1 MTKKYQVTELDKV
14 VEQVKGFSE
23 WTNEDQL
30 EHQLRFQEE
39 SHKKAFERMAVKNAE
54 LYTDNVLLKRE
65 IEELKKPNH
74 YEMGNELLMRDI
86 EVLKTKV
93 KKGKEF
99 NSKLLEGIIDTLVKE
114 IIDLKLQVKFLHEGL
129 IPVGELND
137 TLQLEEYRKLQ
148 SEVHSDIEKVWM
160 YDATLT
166 KDLSAYQKR
175 KRSEAIER
183 VFYKIANQWI

>member
-39 SHKKAFERMAVKNAE
+39 SHKKALERMAVKNAE

-65 IEELKKPNH
+65 VAELETNIKRGMKFIQKDLSEILSLNEE
-74 YEMGNELLMRDI
+74 
-86 EVLKTKV
+86 
-93 KKGKEF
+93 
-99 NSKLLEGIIDTLVKE
+99 
-114 IIDLKLQVKFLHEGL
+114 
-129 IPVGELND
+129 
-137 TLQLEEYRKLQ
+137 LEEYRKLK

>member
-1 MTKKYQVTELDKV
+1 MAQKYQVTELDKV

-39 SHKKAFERMAVKNAE
+39 SHKKALERMAVKNAE

-65 IEELKKPNH
+65 IQELKIKAS
-74 YEMGNELLMRDI
+74 
-86 EVLKTKV
+86 
-93 KKGKEF
+93 
-99 NSKLLEGIIDTLVKE
+99 SKSMAHICMQDDADTYY
-114 IIDLKLQVKFLHEGL
+114 I
-129 IPVGELND
+129 
-137 TLQLEEYRKLQ
+137 QLEEYRKLQ

-183 VFYKIANQWI
+183 VFYKIANQWID

>member
-1 MTKKYQVTELDKV
+1 MAQKYQVTQLDK
-14 VEQVKGFSE
+14 GFRE

-39 SHKKAFERMAVKNAE
+39 SHKKALERMAVKNAE

-65 IEELKKPNH
+65 
-74 YEMGNELLMRDI
+74 
-86 EVLKTKV
+86 
-93 KKGKEF
+93 
-99 NSKLLEGIIDTLVKE
+99 
-114 IIDLKLQVKFLHEGL
+114 
-129 IPVGELND
+129 
-137 TLQLEEYRKLQ
+137 LEEYRKLK

>member
-14 VEQVKGFSE
+14 VEQVKGFNE

-39 SHKKAFERMAVKNAE
+39 SHKKALERMAVKNAE

-65 IEELKKPNH
+65 IETLQTQLKKGMSILEEELSQTELLKREIEELKT
-74 YEMGNELLMRDI
+74 ELSKKNMARICMEDDA
-86 EVLKTKV
+86 ETYYSQLKDYK
-93 KKGKEF
+93 
-99 NSKLLEGIIDTLVKE
+99 N
-114 IIDLKLQVKFLHEGL
+114 
-129 IPVGELND
+129 
-137 TLQLEEYRKLQ
+137 LQ

-160 YDATLT
+160 YDSTLT

>member
-1 MTKKYQVTELDKV
+1 MATKYQVTELDKV

-39 SHKKAFERMAVKNAE
+39 SHKKALERMAVKNAE

-74 YEMGNELLMRDI
+74 YEMANELLMRDI

-93 KKGKEF
+93 KKGKDLI
-99 NSKLLEGIIDTLVKE
+99 SKLQSELKELKIKASSKSMAHICMQEDADTYY
-114 IIDLKLQVKFLHEGL
+114 I
-129 IPVGELND
+129 
-137 TLQLEEYRKLQ
+137 QLEEYRKL
-148 SEVHSDIEKVWM
+148 K
-160 YDATLT
+160 
-166 KDLSAYQKR
+166 SALFPL
-175 KRSEAIER
+175 IER
-183 VFYKIANQWI
+183 LWAIDSGDPLQIIKGEKKEIINTIAYRIANEWID

>member
-1 MTKKYQVTELDKV
+1 MATKYQVTELDKV

-39 SHKKAFERMAVKNAE
+39 SHKKALERMAVKNAE
-54 LYTDNVLLKRE
+54 LYTDNVLLKKEIETLQTQLKKGMTILEEELSQTELLKRE
-65 IEELKKPNH
+65 IEELKT
-74 YEMGNELLMRDI
+74 ELSKKNMARICMEDDA
-86 EVLKTKV
+86 ETYYSQLKDYK
-93 KKGKEF
+93 
-99 NSKLLEGIIDTLVKE
+99 N
-114 IIDLKLQVKFLHEGL
+114 
-129 IPVGELND
+129 
-137 TLQLEEYRKLQ
+137 LQ

-160 YDATLT
+160 YDSTLT

>member
-1 MTKKYQVTELDKV
+1 MAQKYQVTELDKV

-30 EHQLRFQEE
+30 EHQLRFQEK
-39 SHKKAFERMAVKNAE
+39 SHKKALERMAVKNAE

-65 IEELKKPNH
+65 IQELKIKAS
-74 YEMGNELLMRDI
+74 
-86 EVLKTKV
+86 
-93 KKGKEF
+93 
-99 NSKLLEGIIDTLVKE
+99 SKSMAHICMQDDADTYY
-114 IIDLKLQVKFLHEGL
+114 I
-129 IPVGELND
+129 
-137 TLQLEEYRKLQ
+137 QLEEYRKLQ

-183 VFYKIANQWI
+183 VFYKIANQWID

>member
-1 MTKKYQVTELDKV
+1 MTKMTKKYQVTEL
-14 VEQVKGFSE
+14 EQVKGFRE
-23 WTNEDQL
+23 CTNEDQL

-39 SHKKAFERMAVKNAE
+39 SHKKALERMAIKNAE

-65 IEELKKPNH
+65 
-74 YEMGNELLMRDI
+74 
-86 EVLKTKV
+86 
-93 KKGKEF
+93 
-99 NSKLLEGIIDTLVKE
+99 
-114 IIDLKLQVKFLHEGL
+114 
-129 IPVGELND
+129 
-137 TLQLEEYRKLQ
+137 LEEYRNLQ

>member
-1 MTKKYQVTELDKV
+1 MAQKYQVTELDKV

-39 SHKKAFERMAVKNAE
+39 SHKKALERMAVKNAE

-65 IEELKKPNH
+65 IEELKIKAS
-74 YEMGNELLMRDI
+74 
-86 EVLKTKV
+86 
-93 KKGKEF
+93 
-99 NSKLLEGIIDTLVKE
+99 SKSMAHICMQDDADTYY
-114 IIDLKLQVKFLHEGL
+114 I
-129 IPVGELND
+129 
-137 TLQLEEYRKLQ
+137 QLEEYRKLQ

-183 VFYKIANQWI
+183 VFYKIANQWID

>member
-1 MTKKYQVTELDKV
+1 MAKLHIYKTTHELLDTITELEK
-14 VEQVKGFSE
+14 VKGFSE
-23 WTNEDQL
+23 WTNEKQL

-39 SHKKAFERMAVKNAE
+39 SHKKALERMAVKNAE

-86 EVLKTKV
+86 EELKTELS
-93 KKGKEF
+93 KKNMARICMEDDAETYY
-99 NSKLLEGIIDTLVKE
+99 SQ
-114 IIDLKLQVKFLHEGL
+114 LKDYK
-129 IPVGELND
+129 N
-137 TLQLEEYRKLQ
+137 LQ

-160 YDATLT
+160 YDSTLT

-183 VFYKIANQWI
+183 VFYKIANEWID